1 MMASVC
7 LLGVVIALEARPV
20 LQFVRA
26 NQAGVPLEI
35 DLGMALMFG
44 ASAALCLA
52 STLVSLRIGLKRIRD
67 IDA

>member
-35 DLGMALMFG
+35 DLSMALMFA
-44 ASAALCLA
+44 ASAVLCLA
-52 STLVSLRIGLKRIRD
+52 STLIALRIGLKRIRE